1 MFEVIDRE
9 PVVQF
14 DIPQDASKARII
26 SSFSGSVTDRQ
37 FIFTVKRVGA
47 QYADNQKFE
56 ELNWSSSLKSSFEY
70 VQQIPVNTTFL
81 GKSFSLEPGIETLE
95 ISCIEWKKPTGTAG
109 VSVTS
114 LALELFSKEWD
125 FPVPFKQLMIP
136 GRII

>member
-9 PVVQF
+9 PVMHF

-26 SSFSGSVTDRQ
+26 SSFGGSVTDRQ

-47 QYADNQKFE
+47 QYTDNQKFE
-56 ELNWSSSLKSSFEY
+56 ELNWSSSLNSSFEY
-70 VQQIPVNTTFL
+70 VPQIQVNTTFF
-81 GKSFSLEPGIETLE
+81 GKIFALEPGTKALE
-95 ISCIEWKKPTGTAG
+95 ISCIEWKKPTGTSG

-125 FPVPFKQLMIP
+125 IPVPFKQLMIP

>member
-9 PVVQF
+9 PVMQF

-26 SSFSGSVTDRQ
+26 SSFNGNVTDRQ

-56 ELNWSSSLKSSFEY
+56 DLNWSSSLNSSFEY
-70 VQQIPVNTTFL
+70 VLQIPVNTIFL
-81 GKSFSLEPGIETLE
+81 GKTFALEPGIETLE
-95 ISCIEWKKPTGTAG
+95 ISCIEWKKPTGTSH

-114 LALELFSKEWD
+114 LALELFSEEWD
-125 FPVPFKQLMIP
+125 FPVPFKQLIVP